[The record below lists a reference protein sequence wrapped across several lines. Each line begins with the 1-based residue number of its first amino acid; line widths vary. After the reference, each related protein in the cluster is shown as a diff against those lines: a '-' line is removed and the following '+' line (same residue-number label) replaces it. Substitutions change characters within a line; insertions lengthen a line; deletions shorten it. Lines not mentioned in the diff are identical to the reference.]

1 MRLRMQEIL
10 YFCDLI
16 HKAPVDYTVVNNNL
30 LFKKN
35 IYIYIII
42 VVLNRSK
49 YFVKIPIDIVIQ

>member
-1 MRLRMQEIL
+1 MPLRMQEIL

-30 LFKKN
+30 LFKKI